1 MLSSSTQAYNHKD
14 VLKSAPGWS
23 PDKATESEADVKAD
37 REPLPRNI
45 RELQKETVEIIV
57 EREEGFSIHGG
68 GSKVKEAAERLGQR
82 FEKLEDR
89 LEKNIEEKGEKAVEK
104 LARRAEAAGTTLGT
118 ATGTIKGKAD
128 RAEDAVVHEVKS
140 GAEKVS
146 SFVKGVKKTV
156 GLGPAGSEEKI
167 KKRVKGV
174 DDHVD
179 GDRGA

>member
-1 MLSSSTQAYNHKD
+1 

-23 PDKATESEADVKAD
+23 SDKATESEADVKAD
-37 REPLPRNI
+37 REPLPKNV

-57 EREEGFSIHGG
+57 ESEGFSVHGG
-68 GSKVKEAAERLGQR
+68 GSKVKEAAEKLGQR

-156 GLGPAGSEEKI
+156 GLGSAASEENI
-167 KKRVKGV
+167 KKRAKGV